1 MSVPES
7 VKPGAS
13 SGLFS
18 SLRSFWSVM
27 MTIIH
32 TRLELLTLELE
43 EEATRAVRLIVVILA
58 GLFCVGMA
66 VFFLMFLLIVVF
78 WEHRV
83 LVLGLVFGAS
93 ALASVILLFVA
104 RAMILTRPRFLSH
117 TLTELRRD
125 AESLRPAPSPTIEEI
140 KP

>member
-7 VKPGAS
+7 AKPDAS

-18 SLRSFWSVM
+18 SLRSFWSVL
-27 MTIIH
+27 IAILH

-43 EEATRAVRLIVVILA
+43 EEAARALHLIVVILA

-66 VFFLMFLLIVVF
+66 VFFLMFFLIVVF
-78 WEHRV
+78 WEERV
-83 LVLGLVFGAS
+83 LVLGLVFGIS
-93 ALASVILLFVA
+93 ALGSVILLFVA
-104 RAMILTRPRFLSH
+104 RAMILSRPKFLSH
-117 TLTELRRD
+117 TLAELRRD
-125 AESLRPAPSPTIEEI
+125 AKSLHPSPPPKIEET